1 MNDNKIILKE
11 IDDKEF
17 ERDVYKYYVE
27 LFAEDERQPLEL
39 LKKLF
44 EEGNLKFVKIM
55 DNEVNVGFF
64 IYVTT
69 RDNPYV
75 WLSYFAIYKEFQNKK
90 YGMNATKRFK
100 NFFSNYDGIY
110 GEIEKLGLGENEEEN
125 RIREKRFNFWYNLGF
140 ELLNIDSLL
149 YGVVYSSCAL
159 KLKENVK
166 TSNREILDYG
176 FKLYEAVMGKES
188 VKKNCFILDT

>member
-1 MNDNKIILKE
+1 MNTNRINLKE

-17 ERDVYKYYVE
+17 KRDVYKYYVE

-55 DNEVNVGFF
+55 DNEVNVGFL
-64 IYVTT
+64 IYVNTQN
-69 RDNPYV
+69 NPYV
-75 WLSYFAIYKEFQNKK
+75 WLDYFAVYKEFQSKK
-90 YGMNATKRFK
+90 YGTDAIKQFK

-110 GEIEKLGLGENEEEN
+110 GEIEKLGLGQNEEEN
-125 RIREKRFNFWYNLGF
+125 RIREKRFKFWSNLGF
-140 ELLNIDSLL
+140 ELLNIDVYL
-149 YGVVYSSCAL
+149 YEVVYSSCVL

-176 FKLYEAVMGKES
+176 FKLYETVMGKES
-188 VKKNCFILDT
+188 VEKNCFILDT